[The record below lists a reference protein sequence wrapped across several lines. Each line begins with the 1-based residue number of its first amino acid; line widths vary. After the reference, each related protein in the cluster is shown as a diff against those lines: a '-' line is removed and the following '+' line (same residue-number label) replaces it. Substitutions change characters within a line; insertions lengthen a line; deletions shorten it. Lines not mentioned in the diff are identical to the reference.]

1 MTWDDLFKQ
10 YKNRHRNLVDK
21 LEFKDTVKEELISK
35 GINFD
40 KELSSNLTEFIT

>member
-21 LEFKDTVKEELISK
+21 LEFNNTIREELMLKVISVYHK
-35 GINFD
+35 
-40 KELSSNLTEFIT
+40 LSALFALSIS